1 MAKSEQQRQKKL
13 AKKRSKELRN
23 QQQLARRN
31 QAMKSVLGQMQWASR
46 YPVHSCHVGQT
57 IFDPSGIGSIFLTR
71 KLSDGRL
78 AFMFLLIDA
87 HCLGVKDAG
96 ARFCSESE
104 FEEFFSRSV
113 ENNGLVPAEPS
124 YARQLTEQA
133 IAYAES
139 IGFSPHPDYRRVS
152 PLWGDID
159 ASACQEQ
166 FVFGVDG
173 KPMYHSGPFD
183 DPARQKFI
191 LNRLSETVGEGNY
204 HFMLGGPDD
213 AFNAHPFAGEL
224 LNLVDA
230 NESDFDDDFD
240 DDSDGGDNGSE
251 WLDGGRVI
259 EGSVSQPAPKT
270 NGPT

>member
-23 QQQLARRN
+23 QQQVARRN
-31 QAMKSVLGQMQWASR
+31 QAMKSIAGQMQWASHF
-46 YPVHSCHVGQT
+46 PIHSCHVGQA
-57 IFDPSGIGSIFLTR
+57 IFDPSGLGSIYLTR

-96 ARFCSESE
+96 ARICTVGE
-104 FEEFFSRSV
+104 FEEFFSRGV
-113 ENNGLVPAEPS
+113 ENNQLAPAEPS

-139 IGFSPHPDYRRVS
+139 IGFPPHPDYRRVA

-159 ASACQEQ
+159 SSACQEK

-173 KPMYHSGPFD
+173 KPLYHTGPFD

-191 LNRLSETVGEGNY
+191 LNRLSDTVGEGNY
-204 HFMLGGPDD
+204 HFMLGGPDE
-213 AFNAHPFAGEL
+213 AFNALPFADEL

-230 NESDFDDDFD
+230 NESDFDDDSDEDD
-240 DDSDGGDNGSE
+240 DDSE
-251 WLDGGRVI
+251 WMDGGRVI
-259 EGSVSQPAPKT
+259 EGSVSQPAPRSH
-270 NGPT
+270 GPT

>member
-46 YPVHSCHVGQT
+46 FPVHSCHVGQT

-113 ENNGLVPAEPS
+113 ENNELVPAEPS
-124 YARQLTEQA
+124 YARKLTEQA

-152 PLWGDID
+152 PLWGEID
-159 ASACQEQ
+159 AAACHDD
-166 FVFGVDG
+166 FTFGLDG
-173 KPMYHSGPFD
+173 KPSYCSGPFED
-183 DPARQKFI
+183 EARQNFI
-191 LNRLSETVGEGNY
+191 FRRLCETVGEGNF
-204 HFMLGGPDD
+204 HFTQGGPIASPGGFPFGIDLSEIDEPDVAEWDVEDAEDD
-213 AFNAHPFAGEL
+213 
-224 LNLVDA
+224 
-230 NESDFDDDFD
+230 
-240 DDSDGGDNGSE
+240 
-251 WLDGGRVI
+251 WLEGGRVI
-259 EGSVSQPAPKT
+259 EGSVSQPAPKPD
-270 NGPT
+270 GPT

>member
-13 AKKRSKELRN
+13 AKKRAKELRH
-23 QQQLARRN
+23 QHETARRN
-31 QAMKSVLGQMQWASR
+31 QAMKSVAGQMQWASR
-46 YPVHSCHVGQT
+46 FPVHSCHVGQT
-57 IFDPSGIGSIFLTR
+57 IFDPSGIGSIYLTR

-96 ARFCSESE
+96 SRICTEGQ
-104 FEEFFSRSV
+104 FEDFFDRSV
-113 ENNGLVPAEPS
+113 ENNQFVAAEPS

-139 IGFSPHPDYRRVS
+139 IGFSPHPDYRRVA

-159 ASACQEQ
+159 ASACQEK

-173 KPMYHSGPFD
+173 KPLYHSGPFD

-191 LNRLSETVGEGNY
+191 LNRLSDTVGEGNY
-204 HFMLGGPDD
+204 HFMLGGPDE
-213 AFNAHPFAGEL
+213 AFNALPFADEL

-230 NESDFDDDFD
+230 NESDFDDDSDEDD
-240 DDSDGGDNGSE
+240 DDSE
-251 WLDGGRVI
+251 WMEGGRVI
-259 EGSVSQPAPKT
+259 EGSVSQPAPRSH
-270 NGPT
+270 GPT